1 MRRAA
6 WAPVAFLAALVA
18 CTGDLA
24 VPTEP
29 LRLLRTEWAVAYV
42 GEPFE
47 GALRPTGG
55 LRPYRFELADGVVPP
70 GLALEAG
77 RLVGTPTTVGRYTFT
92 VKVQDGNLSQTLQQL
107 DLDVRPLPTPIV
119 RVDAPATEL
128 RGDVPLTVRVEDAR
142 GWRGARVALTWD
154 PDAFELVAGP
164 TASDARLAV
173 FTDVAEGR
181 AWIEAAALGPTRD
194 GAFAL
199 ARFTLR
205 PLAPPTRHAPRLGA
219 PVEAPRPRSLLA
231 PSLRG
236 ARRGRASAGA
246 SALALPPDQWRAMAP
261 RSTPVAALISSLVRM
276 ARHAQL
282 LLFGSSGVSLVMSM
296 TVSFSMSSGRIVE
309 VRSCE
314 TSSSFCMRRACL
326 ALSP

>member
-29 LRLLRTEWAVAYV
+29 LRLLRTEWTVAYV

-194 GAFAL
+194 GACAL
-199 ARFTLR
+199 ARCTLR
-205 PLAPPTRHAPRLGA
+205 PRGPPARRTRGVIAASPTRAGEHVERRSEGAAVRPPVPAAAAEPEPGAPP
-219 PVEAPRPRSLLA
+219 S
-231 PSLRG
+231 
-236 ARRGRASAGA
+236 GA
-246 SALALPPDQWRAMAP
+246 SDDDA
-261 RSTPVAALISSLVRM
+261 
-276 ARHAQL
+276 
-282 LLFGSSGVSLVMSM
+282 
-296 TVSFSMSSGRIVE
+296 E
-309 VRSCE
+309 E
-314 TSSSFCMRRACL
+314 
-326 ALSP
+326 SP